1 MDILQKTI
9 YGYHRPTD
17 SQDSFTSLSSL
28 PMLGSYRHSAASSTP
43 VSPCLDC
50 VVNCDDT
57 SCSLPGLSLLPSSSS
72 HSLLVSIPC
81 SGVSCTDTN
90 THTTPTPCDKQLTW
104 NGPYTYMSLA
114 NFEKPSLQTQVMWH
128 CVQRWSD
135 VCSLVVDGYS
145 LPLTLPT
152 TPQTA
157 SSLPNVPEAESN
169 QGEMDV
175 TDVNADHD
183 QFTMDT
189 EPSGGFGRATLSL
202 WRWRYVTGFQS
213 LGLIS
218 MLSDP
223 ALWTSP
229 SHSPG
234 SMSSQFTH
242 TPLQIPQHPLSLPA
256 LWMMLHSALA
266 A

>member
-1 MDILQKTI
+1 
-9 YGYHRPTD
+9 
-17 SQDSFTSLSSL
+17 
-28 PMLGSYRHSAASSTP
+28 MLESYCHSAASSTP
-43 VSPCLDC
+43 VSPCLDY
-50 VVNCDDT
+50 VVDCDDT
-57 SCSLPGLSLLPSSSS
+57 SCSLPGSSLLSSSSS
-72 HSLLVSIPC
+72 HSLLVSVPC

-90 THTTPTPCDKQLTW
+90 THTTPTPRDKRSTW

-157 SSLPNVPEAESN
+157 SSLPNVPKVEGS

-175 TDVNADHD
+175 TDVNANHN

-189 EPSGGFGRATLSL
+189 GPSGRFGRATLSL
-202 WRWRYVTGFQS
+202 WWWRCVTGFQS

-218 MLSDP
+218 SLSDP
-223 ALWTSP
+223 ALQTSP

-242 TPLQIPQHPLSLPA
+242 TPLQIPQHLLSLPA

-266 A
+266 VQQYTCTHLLTLWFHD